1 MFVEPG
7 LRHDG
12 YGTGLSEKRSDAEP
26 GGLQQN
32 KISGKGIV
40 MKRQIEEQKG
50 RILWIIINISVFCL
64 VLLLTYITPYYADD
78 LMNKKIFGTETD
90 IQNVGDVAES
100 VKFYYTSWGGR
111 ASAQFLIQFFLLFD
125 KRLFDIVNA
134 FVYVAVAYVIYKYI
148 EPDKKRNN
156 VLLLFIH
163 FMLWFFMPT
172 FGGEAVWLTG
182 SITYLWELLIVLSF
196 GLVYYHV
203 CVAEEKG
210 GGSAGRRPA
219 LPAALG
225 MAIAGFFAGLSIE
238 AASCTLLAA
247 LFFFAVWS
255 VRQKRRFRGWEITG
269 MLGALAGFCVLM
281 LAPGNFSRYSYVAGN
296 DVQRSIFLEY
306 MYRIFRETYYAFYY
320 LTLPAGVCIALILLA
335 PKTLKKRILL
345 FPGLAFVSVYVMTFS
360 NGFATRVFLTPLV
373 LLTIGIGLAAESI
386 IPEIKDMG
394 QNEKKWKRSFTVVVC
409 TLALVALTQYGT
421 GVLKSI
427 QTGEVMHREISYIL
441 HDTSVS
447 QGIMP

>member
-12 YGTGLSEKRSDAEP
+12 YETGLSGKRSDAEP

-64 VLLLTYITPYYADD
+64 ILLLTYITPFYADD

-100 VKFYYTSWGGR
+100 VKSYYISWGGR
-111 ASAQFLIQFFLLFD
+111 ASAQFLIQIFQLFD

-148 EPDKKRNN
+148 EPDRKRNN

-196 GLVYYHV
+196 GLVYYRV
-203 CVAEEKG
+203 CVTEEKG
-210 GGSAGRRPA
+210 GGFRRQAACTAGSPGNGDCRFFCRSVHRSHILHPDSGALFLCSVERSSKAAVPRLGNNGNAGSAGRFLCPDA
-219 LPAALG
+219 C
-225 MAIAGFFAGLSIE
+225 AGEFF
-238 AASCTLLAA
+238 T
-247 LFFFAVWS
+247 
-255 VRQKRRFRGWEITG
+255 
-269 MLGALAGFCVLM
+269 
-281 LAPGNFSRYSYVAGN
+281 
-296 DVQRSIFLEY
+296 IFLCC
-306 MYRIFRETYYAFYY
+306 R
-320 LTLPAGVCIALILLA
+320 
-335 PKTLKKRILL
+335 K
-345 FPGLAFVSVYVMTFS
+345 
-360 NGFATRVFLTPLV
+360 
-373 LLTIGIGLAAESI
+373 
-386 IPEIKDMG
+386 
-394 QNEKKWKRSFTVVVC
+394 
-409 TLALVALTQYGT
+409 
-421 GVLKSI
+421 
-427 QTGEVMHREISYIL
+427 
-441 HDTSVS
+441 
-447 QGIMP
+447 

>member
-1 MFVEPG
+1 
-7 LRHDG
+7 
-12 YGTGLSEKRSDAEP
+12 
-26 GGLQQN
+26 
-32 KISGKGIV
+32 
-40 MKRQIEEQKG
+40 
-50 RILWIIINISVFCL
+50 
-64 VLLLTYITPYYADD
+64 
-78 LMNKKIFGTETD
+78 
-90 IQNVGDVAES
+90 
-100 VKFYYTSWGGR
+100 
-111 ASAQFLIQFFLLFD
+111 
-125 KRLFDIVNA
+125 
-134 FVYVAVAYVIYKYI
+134 
-148 EPDKKRNN
+148 
-156 VLLLFIH
+156 
-163 FMLWFFMPT
+163 
-172 FGGEAVWLTG
+172 
-182 SITYLWELLIVLSF
+182 
-196 GLVYYHV
+196 
-203 CVAEEKG
+203 
-210 GGSAGRRPA
+210 
-219 LPAALG
+219 
-225 MAIAGFFAGLSIE
+225 
-238 AASCTLLAA
+238 
-247 LFFFAVWS
+247 
-255 VRQKRRFRGWEITG
+255 
-269 MLGALAGFCVLM
+269 M

-394 QNEKKWKRSFTVVVC
+394 QNEKKWKRSFTVLVC
-409 TLALVALTQYGT
+409 TLALVVLTQYGT